1 MRKEVFQKNKNKFYN
16 ILILS
21 NFAILILFS
30 YMTSVLHNVSK
41 GTSYE
46 LLTFLIAAPV
56 LLSIILFI
64 AIFVFGKEQVIK
76 ELEELLTGSK
86 N

>member
-1 MRKEVFQKNKNKFYN
+1 MRKEVFLENKNKFYN

-21 NFAILILFS
+21 NFTILILFS
-30 YMTSVLHNVSK
+30 YMTTIFHNFSE
-41 GTSYE
+41 GTNYE

-64 AIFVFGKEQVIK
+64 AIFVFGKEHVIK
-76 ELEELLTGSK
+76 ELEEFFTGSK

>member
-1 MRKEVFQKNKNKFYN
+1 MTIIFH
-16 ILILS
+16 
-21 NFAILILFS
+21 NFS
-30 YMTSVLHNVSK
+30 E
-41 GTSYE
+41 GTTYE

-56 LLSIILFI
+56 LLSIILFM

-76 ELEELLTGSK
+76 ELEEFFTGSK

>member
-1 MRKEVFQKNKNKFYN
+1 MRKEVFLKNKNKFYN

-21 NFAILILFS
+21 NFSILILFS
-30 YMTSVLHNVSK
+30 YMTMIFHNFSE
-41 GTSYE
+41 GTTYE

-56 LLSIILFI
+56 LLSIILFM

-76 ELEELLTGSK
+76 ELEEFFTGSK

>member
-1 MRKEVFQKNKNKFYN
+1 MRKEVFQKNKNKFYT
-16 ILILS
+16 ILMLS
-21 NFAILILFS
+21 NFIILILFS
-30 YMTSVLHNVSK
+30 YMTRVFHNVSK

-64 AIFVFGKEQVIK
+64 AIFVFGREQVIK

>member
-1 MRKEVFQKNKNKFYN
+1 MRKEVFQQNKNKFYN

-21 NFAILILFS
+21 NFTILILFS
-30 YMTSVLHNVSK
+30 YMTSVFHNVAK

-56 LLSIILFI
+56 LLAIILFI
-64 AIFVFGKEQVIK
+64 AIFVVGKEQVIK

>member
-1 MRKEVFQKNKNKFYN
+1 M
-16 ILILS
+16 LS
-21 NFAILILFS
+21 NFIILILFS
-30 YMTSVLHNVSK
+30 YMTRVFHNVSK

-56 LLSIILFI
+56 LLSIILFM
-64 AIFVFGKEQVIK
+64 AIFIVGREQVIK
-76 ELEELLTGSK
+76 ELEEVLTGSK

>member
-30 YMTSVLHNVSK
+30 YMTSVFHNVSK

-46 LLTFLIAAPV
+46 LLTFLIASPV

-64 AIFVFGKEQVIK
+64 AIFVFGREQVIK

>member
-1 MRKEVFQKNKNKFYN
+1 
-16 ILILS
+16 
-21 NFAILILFS
+21 
-30 YMTSVLHNVSK
+30 MTSVFHNVSK

-64 AIFVFGKEQVIK
+64 AIFVFGREQVIK